1 MDLRERLFADMNQA
15 LKSGDKIALGAIRL
29 LRVQIHE
36 EEKQR
41 KRPLTDE
48 EIAEIG
54 FQAIRKRR
62 DAIEQFQRGNRQ
74 DLVDKEE
81 FEIKVVE
88 RYLPARMSEP
98 ELRAL
103 VAEAIR
109 ETGATQPKDLGKVM
123 GRLMPKVK
131 GKADGSD
138 VNRIVRELLEAAG
151 GSGAA

>member
-1 MDLRERLFADMNQA
+1 MDLREQLLADMNQA

-36 EEKQR
+36 EEKQK

-81 FEIKVVE
+81 TEIKVVE
-88 RYLPARMSEP
+88 RYLPARMGEA
-98 ELRAL
+98 ELRGL
-103 VAEAIR
+103 VTEAIR

-131 GKADGSD
+131 GKADGGE
-138 VNRIVRELLEAAG
+138 VNRIVRELLAAAG
-151 GSGAA
+151 GSGGA